1 MTGREGPSTP
11 RRLQVVAAALAA
23 ILLLGEIDHLTGADA
38 SVALLYLIPIAASTW
53 LVGPRVGLLFCVLSD
68 GVRLHGLS
76 VTGQLVHPMSFYWSA
91 AVELGFF
98 IVVAM
103 ILARLR
109 ATTAREATMART
121 DPLTGLFNR
130 RAFIELATR
139 EVARAERYHRSV
151 SIAYMD
157 IDKFKAV
164 NDAGGHKEGDRLLVQ
179 VAETLRGNLRSSDV
193 VARYGGDE
201 FVVLLPDTGDAAA
214 EAVLEKLMGAL
225 RGATRAEWPATFS
238 IGFITVD
245 RPSVSLDRLV
255 QEADTLA
262 YAAKRAGGDCV
273 RHRHLE
279 LGGAAERV
287 DSVRNAAAEKVEYPK
302 ALAGGRGR

>member
-1 MTGREGPSTP
+1 MKPIRRPSREALAWLGAESALQ
-11 RRLQVVAAALAA
+11 RRRCRALAAADAALARRRA
-23 ILLLGEIDHLTGADA
+23 RWAEEFLARLATRGFDE
-38 SVALLYLIPIAASTW
+38 AA
-53 LVGPRVGLLFCVLSD
+53 
-68 GVRLHGLS
+68 GVRRPVRPEEL
-76 VTGQLVHPMSFYWSA
+76 PA
-91 AVELGFF
+91 ARGR
-98 IVVAM
+98 
-103 ILARLR
+103 RLR